1 MKTNRL
7 AAGVALSIV
16 LACGTA
22 QAGPSGSASVF
33 VPSQTQRVTAP
44 QSFAWLDRDTGLL
57 DRAVPATHRFVE
69 SPGVM
74 ERQAR
79 MVAKVR
85 DRADMARQAAI
96 EVSQVA
102 VAVPRQAAGA
112 VGAGGVSVAPIWDR
126 ADERLVEAR
135 SRLAP
140 VLIEAHPEVD
150 THAFRL
156 PEGWTEE
163 QIADVLM
170 ATGDYEYVEPD
181 WRVYPLATVP
191 NDPQFNQQWHHR
203 AQNMNSVGAWD
214 FETGGNEI
222 ILASCDTGVI
232 PNHQDLNPLVPGF
245 NSTTNLAQVNGG
257 VTNDLLNGHGTL
269 VAGTMAAR
277 GNNGVGIAGAGWNFR
292 VMPIRVSDRADGTA
306 DLSEI
311 LQGARWASDNGAFV
325 ANCSYGGGNTS
336 QSNTA
341 GNYIRQRN
349 ALLVFATGNDSVQD
363 QNADRVFVTLV
374 GATTSTNAVANFSN
388 YGIGVDVVAPGVGIR
403 STTRTG
409 GYSNVTGTS
418 FAAPLVAGVMG
429 LVKSANPDLTADQVE
444 QIIKDT
450 AIDIGAPGFDIF
462 AGHGMVNA
470 SAAVQAAIFGPSVV
484 DLPFSDGFA
493 TGTLSNLW
501 RDPVGTPEVS
511 IAVGD
516 FALNLDGTES
526 IRTVGLRAAFLF
538 DSVGQISFD
547 VQHRGVENG
556 KSMRVEYADIIGNW
570 QTLTTIVSDGA
581 DSTQFERMRVGVPLF
596 GLHDELKIR
605 FVAQGADATDDW
617 YIDNVLVAEFVRNTI
632 PWQVGFENG
641 LDTTFDWANAQA
653 IATTEAPNTPEGD
666 FSGKLVGAASMTSR
680 PLDITSI
687 TNLPYFRMRTLHTG
701 VESGKTLTVE
711 YLDLLGNWQALTSIV
726 SDGVNQTAFE
736 LLQVQ
741 MPFAAF
747 GTDLQ
752 VRITAN
758 GADQSDVW
766 YIDDVAITEELV
778 TEPPSCPQDIDGNG
792 LLNFF
797 DISSFL
803 ALYNAQNPVAD
814 WDGNGLFNF
823 FDISSYLAS
832 YNAGCP

>member
-7 AAGVALSIV
+7 AAGVALSIM

-22 QAGPSGSASVF
+22 QAGPAASSGVF
-33 VPSQTQRVTAP
+33 VASPAQRTTAA
-44 QSFAWLDRDTGLL
+44 QSFAWLDRDAGLL

-69 SPGVM
+69 SPRVM

-85 DRADMARQAAI
+85 DRADMAQQAAV
-96 EVSQVA
+96 EVAQGA
-102 VAVPRQAAGA
+102 VAVPRQAMGGA
-112 VGAGGVSVAPIWDR
+112 VSVAPIWER

-135 SRLAP
+135 ARLAP

-232 PNHQDLNPLVPGF
+232 PNHPDLNPLVPGF

-257 VTNDLLNGHGTL
+257 VTSDLLNGHGTL
-269 VAGTMAAR
+269 VAGAMAAR
-277 GNNGVGIAGAGWNFR
+277 GNNGVGIAGVGWNFR
-292 VMPIRVSDRADGTA
+292 VMPIRVSDRSNGTA
-306 DLSEI
+306 DLSNI
-311 LQGARWASDNGAFV
+311 LQGARWAADNGAFV

-336 QSNTA
+336 QANTA

-349 ALLVFATGNDSVQD
+349 ALLVFATGNDGVQD
-363 QNADRVFVTLV
+363 QNADRAFVTLV
-374 GATTSTNAVANFSN
+374 GATTSSNTVATFSN

-409 GYSNVTGTS
+409 GYANVTGTS
-418 FAAPLVAGVMG
+418 FAAPLTAGVMG
-429 LVKSANPDLTADQVE
+429 LVRSANPDLSAAQVE

-484 DLPFSDGFA
+484 NLPFSENFSSGV
-493 TGTLSNLW
+493 LNNLW
-501 RDPVGTPEVS
+501 RDPVGTPEVNN
-511 IAVGD
+511 AVGD
-516 FALNLDGTES
+516 FALNLDGTDS
-526 IRTVGLRAAFLF
+526 IRTVGLRAGFLF
-538 DSVGQISFD
+538 DSVGEISFD
-547 VQHRGVENG
+547 VQHRGVEAG
-556 KSMRVEYADIIGNW
+556 KSLLVQYRDIIGNW
-570 QTLTTIVSDGA
+570 QTLTTVVSDGV
-581 DSTQFERMRVGVPLF
+581 DTQDFSRVRVGVPLF
-596 GLHDELKIR
+596 GLHDDLRIR
-605 FVAQGADATDDW
+605 FAAQGTDATDDW
-617 YIDNVLVAEFVRNTI
+617 YIDDVLVAEFVRNSI
-632 PWQVGFENG
+632 PWQVGFESG
-641 LDTTFDWANAQA
+641 IDTTFDWASAQA
-653 IATTEAPNTPEGD
+653 TATTEAPNTPEGD
-666 FSGKLVGAASMTSR
+666 FSAKLAGNVSMTSR

-687 TNLPYFRMRTLHTG
+687 TNLPYFRVRTLHTG
-701 VESGKTLTVE
+701 VEVGKTLTIE
-711 YLDLLGNWQALTSIV
+711 YLDLLGNWQNLITLV
-726 SDGVNQTAFE
+726 SDGSNQTAFT
-736 LLQVQ
+736 LHQVQ
-741 MPFAAF
+741 MPFNAF

-758 GADQSDVW
+758 GADASDVW
-766 YIDDVAITEELV
+766 YIDDVAITEDLI
-778 TEPPSCPQDIDGNG
+778 TEPPSCPQDLDGNG

-797 DISSFL
+797 DISAFL
-803 ALYNAQNPVAD
+803 GLFNAQDPVAD
-814 WDGNGLFNF
+814 WDNNGLFNF
-823 FDISSYLAS
+823 FDISAYLAS
-832 YNAGCP
+832 FNAGCP

>member
-7 AAGVALSIV
+7 SAGVALSIV
-16 LACGTA
+16 LACGMA
-22 QAGPSGSASVF
+22 QAGPGASSGAFVASPAQKAAAV
-33 VPSQTQRVTAP
+33 
-44 QSFAWLDRDTGLL
+44 QSFAWLDRDAGLL

-96 EVSQVA
+96 EVAQGA
-102 VAVPRQAAGA
+102 VAVPRQAA
-112 VGAGGVSVAPIWDR
+112 AGGAVSVAPIWDR

-135 SRLAP
+135 ARLAP

-191 NDPQFNQQWHHR
+191 NDPQFSQQWHHR

-222 ILASCDTGVI
+222 IVASCDTGVI
-232 PNHQDLNPLVPGF
+232 PNHPDLNPLVPGF
-245 NSTTNLAQVNGG
+245 NATTNLAQVDGG
-257 VTNDLLNGHGTL
+257 VTSDLSNGHGTL
-269 VAGTMAAR
+269 VAGSMAAR
-277 GNNGVGIAGAGWNFR
+277 GNNGVGVAGVGWNFR
-292 VMPIRVSDRADGTA
+292 VMPVRVSDRSDGVA
-306 DLSEI
+306 NLSDI

-325 ANCSYGGGNTS
+325 ANCSYGGGNSS
-336 QSNTA
+336 QANTA
-341 GNYIRQRN
+341 GNYIRQRD
-349 ALLVFATGNDSVQD
+349 ALLVFATGNDGVQD
-363 QNADRVFVTLV
+363 QTQDRPFVTLV
-374 GATTSTNAVANFSN
+374 GATTSSNAVANFSN
-388 YGIGVDVVAPGVGIR
+388 YGVGVDVVAPGVNIR

-409 GYSNVTGTS
+409 GYANVTGTS
-418 FAAPLVAGVMG
+418 FAAPLTAGVMG
-429 LVKSANPDLTADQVE
+429 LVRSANPDLTADQVE
-444 QIIKDT
+444 QIIKDS
-450 AIDIGAPGFDIF
+450 AMDIGAPGFDIF
-462 AGHGMVNA
+462 AGHGMVNT
-470 SAAVQAAIFGPSVV
+470 SSAVQAAIFGPSVV
-484 DLPFSDGFA
+484 DLPFSESFSSGEL
-493 TGTLSNLW
+493 TNSW
-501 RDPVGTPEVS
+501 RDPVGTPEVND
-511 IAVGD
+511 AVGD
-516 FALNLDGTES
+516 FALNLDGTDS

-538 DSVGQISFD
+538 DSVGEIAFG
-547 VQHRGVENG
+547 VQHRGVEAG
-556 KSMRVEYADIIGNW
+556 KSLLVEYADIIGNW
-570 QTLTTIVSDGA
+570 QTLTTVVSDGA
-581 DSTQFERMRVGVPLF
+581 DTDGFVRVRMGVPLF

-617 YIDNVLVAEFVRNTI
+617 YIDDVLVAEFVRNTI

-641 LDTTFDWANAQA
+641 VDTTFDWASSQA
-653 IATTEAPNTPEGD
+653 SATTEAPNTPEGD
-666 FSGKLVGAASMTSR
+666 FSAKLVGSASMTSR
-680 PLDITSI
+680 PVDITSI
-687 TNLPYFRMRTLHTG
+687 VNLPYFRIRTLHTG
-701 VESGKTLTVE
+701 VEAGESLTVE
-711 YLDLLGNWQALTSIV
+711 YLDLLGNWQALLAIP
-726 SDGVNQTAFE
+726 SDGANQSGFD
-736 LLQVQ
+736 LHQVQ

-758 GADQSDVW
+758 GSDSTDVW
-766 YIDDVAITEELV
+766 YVDDVAISEDLV
-778 TEPPSCPQDIDGNG
+778 IEPPSCPQDIDGNG

-797 DISSFL
+797 DISGFL
-803 ALYNAQNPVAD
+803 GLFNAQDPVAD
-814 WDGNGLFNF
+814 WDGNGQFNF

-832 YNAGCP
+832 FNAGCP